1 MLSEEKVLELLES
14 KLRLFIITN
23 NDVYLES
30 VFTLR
35 DVLGLSNGDIDK
47 MYREIEKSVCD
58 DVHKTIEEM
67 KKVVDK

>member
-35 DVLGLSNGDIDK
+35 DVLELSNGDIDK

-58 DVHKTIEEM
+58 DVNKSIEEI

>member
-35 DVLGLSNGDIDK
+35 DILGLSNGDIDK

-58 DVHKTIEEM
+58 DVNKSIEEI
-67 KKVVDK
+67 KKSC